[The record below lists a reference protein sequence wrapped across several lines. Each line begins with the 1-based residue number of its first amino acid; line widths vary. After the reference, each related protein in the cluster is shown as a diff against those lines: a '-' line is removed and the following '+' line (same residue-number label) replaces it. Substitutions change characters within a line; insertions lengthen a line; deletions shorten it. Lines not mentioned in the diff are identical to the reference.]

1 MNEHEPN
8 GKVGREDNPADVA
21 ELLRRLLAAE
31 EELSPFFLDMLLAR
45 QEGDAPTGRQQR
57 ALNERVLRRL
67 FPRLGLD
74 YDEWQAR
81 RRRQRTR
88 TLAAAVTMLVL
99 VVIVLAAPLGVLEAV
114 RRPLVQWLTVRPPR
128 GTTPEVVECQSPAQ
142 MQGYFSVTLPLRPPA
157 GYRIVGLR
165 VVSNG
170 LVTQGYAYYQ
180 RGDPSDPDDTGAGD
194 LTLEVRTL
202 QDEAF
207 ELPAGGTLEPVSV
220 VGRAA
225 FWVRGTAE
233 GPNGTRLGTQGGW
246 VIWEEEN
253 WKFGLTSRDLTR
265 AELLRLAEELLSR

>member
-1 MNEHEPN
+1 MNEQAPQ
-8 GKVGREDNPADVA
+8 GKIDWEDDPAAVA
-21 ELLRRLLAAE
+21 ERLRRLLAAE
-31 EELSPFFLDMLLAR
+31 EELAPFFLELLLAG
-45 QEGDAPTGRQQR
+45 QERDTSSGKQQR
-57 ALNERVLRRL
+57 ALNERVLRRV

-81 RRRQRTR
+81 RRRRRTR

-99 VVIVLAAPLGVLEAV
+99 VVIVLVAPLGVLEAV
-114 RRPLVQWLTVRPPR
+114 RRPLVQWLTVRPTR
-128 GTTPEVVECQSPAQ
+128 VTTPEVVECRSLAQ
-142 MQGYFSVTLPLRPPA
+142 MQGYFSVTLPLGPPA
-157 GYRIVGLR
+157 GFRIVGLR
-165 VVSNG
+165 MVSNG

-220 VGRAA
+220 AGRAA